1 MSLDPD
7 VLAKKNEVL
16 SYLNGHNLSYL
27 IYKLDGIHRAV
38 QAAVNFDGLDKDIA
52 VMVLDKI
59 KLYWERRMWNEVN
72 ILMDQFVPGPMSTS
86 RKDAIAE
93 IVNNYRVRF

>member
-16 SYLNGHNLSYL
+16 LYINGNNLSYL
-27 IYKLDGIHRAV
+27 TYRLNVIHKKLQI
-38 QAAVNFDGLDKDIA
+38 AVNFDGLDKDIA

-59 KLYWERRMWNEVN
+59 KLYWERGMLKEVN
-72 ILMDQFVPGPMSTS
+72 VLMDQFVPHMSTS
-86 RKDAIAE
+86 RKDK
-93 IVNNYRVRF
+93 IVDILNSYRVRF